1 MIHFFTDLYEDE
13 LLYSAIGR
21 YHFYTGNIDF
31 RDTLEELFNKRTIAA
46 SFEIGTNIE
55 ALAKNLGGKYTADYI
70 INEHTIFPFYSPF
83 LPKKRKAEVIKAIK
97 FDGGSKVYTEIGMI
111 AGGICEKK
119 GIYYC
124 PSCAKK
130 DIEGCGEAYI
140 HREHQLQGVF
150 VCPRDGSRL
159 KLYPKSKKD
168 CSRIEYLI
176 FDSRFLDLDNN
187 LYQDENHDKLL
198 WLSQA
203 AYFLLKENLTGI
215 SKENISKAYKNVL
228 YEKELSTSS
237 GRVKQRELYEEF
249 TSFYSKQFLELMEST
264 IDFDDECN
272 WLKVVTRNDKRVVHP
287 IRQLMLIN
295 FLQEDIS
302 QFFKTINNKYNP
314 FGKGPWPCL
323 NRAAGHYRQK
333 VVKELK
339 ITEDYKTRVPVGTFT
354 CSCGF
359 IYSRKGPDKC
369 DKDIYKI
376 GRIKTFGGTWENKLR
391 ALLSDG
397 KFNINQVSK
406 AMGCDAK
413 TVVKYGE
420 KLGVISSTNI
430 SNSDRNLKLK
440 IEEEKINYEEIYKKD
455 VLNFIAENKNCT
467 RKFLRSNLEKQ
478 YMWLY
483 RHDKAWIMAK
493 LPDSIA
499 KDKRN
504 MKHESKVDWSNR
516 DSEVLNIITKQ
527 VETILK
533 EATPIRITKAS
544 VGKAVGLLA
553 TVEKNISK
561 LPMTEKY
568 LKEMQETVEQFQL
581 RRCKKIIDEKLKDE
595 EVIKLWQVQR
605 QAGIRSEAF
614 KKLKEELTLYITMG
628 EKKYGKSNNEG
639 EKLAF

>member
-1 MIHFFTDLYEDE
+1 MIHFFTDPYEDE

-31 RDTLEELFNKRTIAA
+31 KDTLVELFNKRTIVA

-70 INEHTIFPFYSPF
+70 INEHTIYPFYIPF
-83 LPKKRKAEVIKAIK
+83 LPKKRKAEIIKAIK
-97 FDGGSKVYTEIGMI
+97 NDGGSKIYTEIGMI

-124 PSCAKK
+124 PCCTKK
-130 DIEGCGEAYI
+130 EIENYGEAYI

-150 VCPRDGSRL
+150 VCPKDGFRL
-159 KLYPKSKKD
+159 KLYAKSKKN

-176 FDSRFLDLDNN
+176 FDSRLLDFDNKP
-187 LYQDENHDKLL
+187 YEGEKHDKLL

-215 SKENISKAYKNVL
+215 SKENIAKAYKNLL
-228 YEKELSTSS
+228 YEKGLTTSS

-249 TSFYSKQFLELMEST
+249 ASFYSKEFLELMESS
-264 IDFDDECN
+264 IDFDDEYN
-272 WLKVVTRNDKRVVHP
+272 WLKVATRNDKRVVHP

-302 QFFKTINNKYNP
+302 QFFKTINSKYNP

-323 NRAAGHYRQK
+323 NRAAEHYRQK
-333 VVKELK
+333 VVNNVK

-369 DKDIYKI
+369 DKDRYRV
-376 GRIKTFGGTWENKLR
+376 GRIKNFGDTWENKLR
-391 ALLSDG
+391 TLLSDG
-397 KFNINQVSK
+397 ICNINQISK

-420 KLGVISSTNI
+420 KLGVIPLTNI
-430 SNSDRNLKLK
+430 SNSDINLKLK
-440 IEEEKINYEEIYKKD
+440 GEEEKIDYESIYKKD

-467 RKFLRSNLEKQ
+467 RKSLRSNLKKQ
-478 YMWLY
+478 YTWLY
-483 RHDKAWIMAK
+483 RHDKAWLMTK
-493 LPDSIA
+493 LPNSIA

-504 MKHESKVDWSNR
+504 INHKSKVNWSNR
-516 DSEVLNIITKQ
+516 DIEVLNLITKQ
-527 VETILK
+527 IETMFK
-533 EATPIRITKAS
+533 EAIPIRITKAS

-553 TVEKNISK
+553 TLEKNINK
-561 LPMTEKY
+561 LPKTQKY

-581 RRCKKIIDEKLKDE
+581 RRCKKIIDEKLKQE
-595 EVIKLWQVQR
+595 EVIKLWQIQR
-605 QAGIRSEAF
+605 QAGIRTEAF
-614 KKLKEELTLYITMG
+614 KKLKEELTIYITMG
-628 EKKYGKSNNEG
+628 EKKYGKNSNEG